1 MAYTSSCSR
10 PRSAPGRGKRCWKV
24 SGEHLT
30 TLPVAAL
37 MSGFDEAPP
46 GNGLAAYMPW
56 PCRTAELSR
65 EIEEVLSRDGSDD
78 A

>member
-1 MAYTSSCSR
+1 M
-10 PRSAPGRGKRCWKV
+10 
-24 SGEHLT
+24 T